1 MSKMGL
7 LNKIIE
13 SGRKNFF
20 DPHVGDQ
27 LGGQKLKIKKS
38 VSTISN
44 GDEAYSFERDN
55 EIKYNIKR
63 EISMPDMSSII
74 SEGSLL
80 EGNISVSGI
89 MKINGKIKGDIS
101 CDSDIIIGEGAE
113 VEGDITCV
121 NLQIAGL
128 FRGNGEISG
137 ESLISSTG
145 IVYGDLITGELT
157 INGGANV
164 NGSITMNSNNAKEEF
179 QEKIAIDSRVS
190 LNSTA

>member
-1 MSKMGL
+1 MGL